1 MLFFSLET
9 GIAVRVLCIF
19 PAITDVY
26 VSNYGK
32 TNFKSTYE
40 ILKHR
45 KKGVFFLSLRFNN
58 FP

>member
-45 KKGVFFLSLRFNN
+45 KKGVFFFI
-58 FP
+58 P